1 MINTESSLYKK
12 FEVAAVIRWLLA
24 ILGALATGGV
34 LLALVGANPVTA
46 YIEMVHGTF
55 GSLFDLSLL
64 LTEMI
69 PLVII
74 GLGLV
79 IAFRARIWNIGAE
92 GQFMFGALVG
102 GAFALHV
109 PVANPFFAVPAV
121 LVVGACSG
129 AFWGLL
135 VALARVRWQVNE
147 VISSLLLNYV
157 ALFVFAYAVRKPLRD
172 PGGFTPTS
180 ERLPDQFLLAD
191 FPVDEIRV
199 HIGII
204 FALLLVPVVGFLVNR
219 SPFGLR
225 ATMFGMNPEAA
236 QAAGVNTSRMTVKIM
251 LLSGAFA
258 GLAGIVQVLGSELRL
273 NNNMSTG
280 YGFTAIVVAL
290 ISRLRPVGVV
300 IAAAL
305 LGALTLGGDVIQRTQ
320 QVPRVL
326 TMVIQAIFVLFLLLA
341 DRRREDK

>member
-1 MINTESSLYKK
+1 MNMKVDLDKK
-12 FEVAAVIRWLLA
+12 FELPAFIRWLLA
-24 ILGALATGGV
+24 ILGALVTGGV

-46 YIEMVHGTF
+46 YVEMVQGTF
-55 GSLFDLSLL
+55 GSLFDLSLV

-74 GLGLV
+74 GLGLL

-92 GQFMFGALVG
+92 GQFMFGALLG
-102 GAFALHV
+102 GAFALPV
-109 PVANPFFAVPAV
+109 PVANPFLAVPAV
-121 LVVGACSG
+121 LLVGACSG

-135 VALARVRWQVNE
+135 VAVARVRWQVNE

-172 PGGFTPTS
+172 PGGFKPTS
-180 ERLPDQFLLAD
+180 ERIPDQFVLAD

-258 GLAGIVQVLGSELRL
+258 GLAGIIQVLGSELRL
-273 NNNMSTG
+273 SNNMSTG

-341 DRRREDK
+341 DRRREEK

>member
-1 MINTESSLYKK
+1 M
-12 FEVAAVIRWLLA
+12 
-24 ILGALATGGV
+24 
-34 LLALVGANPVTA
+34 
-46 YIEMVHGTF
+46 
-55 GSLFDLSLL
+55 FDLSLV

-109 PVANPFFAVPAV
+109 PIGSPFLAIPIV
-121 LVVGACSG
+121 LVVGAASG
-129 AFWGLL
+129 ALWGAL
-135 VALARVRWQVNE
+135 VAVARVRWQVNE

-157 ALFVFAYAVRKPLRD
+157 ALFIFAYAVRKPLRD
-172 PGGFTPTS
+172 PGGFQPTS
-180 ERLPDQFLLAD
+180 ERIPDQFVLAD
-191 FPVDEIRV
+191 VPVDQIRV

-204 FALLLVPVVGFLVNR
+204 FALLLVPLVSFLVNR

-236 QAAGVNTSRMTVKIM
+236 QAAGVHTSRMTVRIM

-258 GLAGIVQVLGSELRL
+258 GLAGIIQVMGSELRL
-273 NNNMSTG
+273 SNNMSTG
-280 YGFTAIVVAL
+280 FGFTAIVVAL
-290 ISRLRPVGVV
+290 ISRLRPIGVV
-300 IAAAL
+300 VAAAL

-341 DRRREDK
+341 DRRREEQ

>member
-1 MINTESSLYKK
+1 MNMKVDLDKK
-12 FEVAAVIRWLLA
+12 FELPASLRWLSA
-24 ILGALATGGV
+24 VLGALVTGGV

-46 YIEMVHGTF
+46 YVEMVQGTF
-55 GSLFDLSLL
+55 GSLFDLSLV
-64 LTEMI
+64 LTEMV

-74 GLGLV
+74 GLGLL

-92 GQFMFGALVG
+92 GQYMFGALLG
-102 GAFALHV
+102 GAFALHA
-109 PVANPFFAVPAV
+109 PLGTPFLAVPAV
-121 LVVGACSG
+121 LVVGACAG
-129 AFWGLL
+129 ARWGLL

-157 ALFVFAYAVRKPLRD
+157 AVFVFAYAVRKPLRD
-172 PGGFTPTS
+172 PGGFKPTS
-180 ERLPDQFLLAD
+180 ARIPDQFELAD

-204 FALLLVPVVGFLVNR
+204 LALLLVPVVGFLVNR

-236 QAAGVNTSRMTVKIM
+236 QAAGVNTSRMTVRIM

-258 GLAGIVQVLGSELRL
+258 GLAGIVQVLGSEFRL
-273 NNNMSTG
+273 SNNLATG

-341 DRRREDK
+341 DRRKGEQ

>member
-1 MINTESSLYKK
+1 MNMKVDLDKK
-12 FEVAAVIRWLLA
+12 FELPASLRWLSA
-24 ILGALATGGV
+24 VLGALVTGGV

-46 YIEMVHGTF
+46 YVEMVQGTF
-55 GSLFDLSLL
+55 GSLFDLSLV
-64 LTEMI
+64 LTEMV

-74 GLGLV
+74 GLGLL

-92 GQFMFGALVG
+92 GQYMFGALLG
-102 GAFALHV
+102 GAFALHA
-109 PVANPFFAVPAV
+109 PLGTPFLAVPAV
-121 LVVGACSG
+121 LVVGACAG
-129 AFWGLL
+129 ARWGR
-135 VALARVRWQVNE
+135 RVRWQVNE

-157 ALFVFAYAVRKPLRD
+157 AVFVFAYAVRKPLRD
-172 PGGFTPTS
+172 PGGFKPTS
-180 ERLPDQFLLAD
+180 ERIPDQFELAD

-204 FALLLVPVVGFLVNR
+204 LALLLVPVVGFLVNR

-236 QAAGVNTSRMTVKIM
+236 QAAGVNTSRMTVRIM

-258 GLAGIVQVLGSELRL
+258 GLAGIVQVLGSEFRL
-273 NNNMSTG
+273 SNNLATG

-341 DRRREDK
+341 DRRKGEQ